1 MSRETW
7 AAVDAHLAE
16 LFIPPDPA
24 LDGALAASAEAGLPP
39 IQVAPTQGKLLS
51 LLARVAQARTI
62 LEIGTL
68 GGYST
73 IWLARALPDGGRLVS
88 LEIDPAHAD
97 VARRNL
103 AVAGLDH
110 LVEVRVG
117 AALSTMA
124 DLVAEGGGPFDVV
137 FIDADKQRLPDYV
150 TASLELSRVGTVMI
164 VDNVVRDGQVLDA
177 TSTDPDV
184 VGVRRCLE
192 LLAAEPRLEPTAIQT
207 VGSKG
212 YDGFALALVTAER

>member
-7 AAVDAHLAE
+7 AAVDAHLVE
-16 LFIPPDPA
+16 LFVPHDAA
-24 LDGALAASAEAGLPP
+24 LEQALARSAEAGLPP
-39 IQVAPTQGKLLS
+39 IQVSPTQGKLLW
-51 LLARVAQARTI
+51 LLARAAGARTI

-73 IWLARALPDGGRLVS
+73 IWLARALPADGRLIT
-88 LEIDPAHAD
+88 LEIEPDRAE

-103 AVAGLDH
+103 AGAGLDH

-124 DLVAEGGGPFDVV
+124 RLVAEEVGPFDMV
-137 FIDADKQRLPDYV
+137 FVDADKRRLPDYV
-150 TASLELSRVGTVMI
+150 AGSLELSRPGTMI
-164 VDNVVRDGQVLDA
+164 VVDNVVREGQVLDA
-177 TSTDPDV
+177 TSADADV

-192 LLAAEPRLEPTAIQT
+192 VLAAEPRLDATALQT
-207 VGSKG
+207 VGAKG
-212 YDGFALALVTAER
+212 YDGFAVALVAAS